1 MSQDKFPPGWDEQKV
16 QRVLNHYERQTDED
30 ALMEDEE
37 GMKPSETVMNVPHDL
52 VAEVRELIARRLR

>member
-1 MSQDKFPPGWDEQKV
+1 M